1 MSNDNGSPPDDNADA
16 AGEVLTEIG
25 GAPPENGGDT
35 SATATASSISETA
48 RVLLASPPTHPE
60 RRGSGFFSLAGGGT
74 AHGQDVEP
82 LSVWGA
88 GRTVP
93 MDLGDLASTLDRE
106 SPRPETDLTSAIHG
120 VMGAHKEALENSV
133 RAQLGAASQSQ
144 DALAQSMDRRLEA
157 QEASFRAALRHKL
170 NLLERGTERPG
181 GVQ

>member
-1 MSNDNGSPPDDNADA
+1 MSNDNGSTPDDNADA
-16 AGEVLTEIG
+16 AGEVLKEIG
-25 GAPPENGGDT
+25 VAPPENGGGT

-60 RRGSGFFSLAGGGT
+60 RRGSGFFPLAGGGT

-82 LSVWGA
+82 LRVWGA

-93 MDLGDLASTLDRE
+93 MDLGELTSTQDRE

-144 DALAQSMDRRLEA
+144 DALAQTMDRRLEA
-157 QEASFRAALRHKL
+157 QGARWALFSAKS
-170 NLLERGTERPG
+170 P
-181 GVQ
+181 Q